1 MFSSRAFDGFLNV
14 EPACSSE
21 AHRVESENLKINSGQ
36 STKKKK
42 KKNNKKRKNRNK
54 GNNAGD
60 EATETATTEKDDVAE
75 VTKMLQQP
83 ACQCAITLRERV
95 AAFFADSEHGHE
107 HFLEQLRSWYNTRK
121 EVEVEPGNVE
131 TAVEVES
138 SKFEN
143 YYEALEV
150 DEDYFPDEDTY
161 VPEPSAPTKLRV
173 DRQKV
178 LEEAFAEDMRLEV
191 VYFFVELEELGE
203 KVFEM
208 YKSVKKQQRTML
220 EATVVTK
227 LAIDTANSL
236 TATLQLRYPSLQ
248 TAGDFRRLVFDPEK
262 KRLGALMTQAMDAA
276 WDAMIEEKVYK
287 PATGQGMFLAD
298 FFIIATTLKSF
309 SDMIPPS
316 SRYRIDLPPGF
327 YGENYDEER
336 TPEYLLAGS
345 NGMVTFLLQNLSE
358 LYNTLIFSKV
368 TTASSYD
375 TTAVPDWG
383 LAGSFLTAMDKYFTS
398 HEIEMSTVFVC
409 LCWIKSA
416 GALQGDGGLSRNT
429 SLTLKHTADLL
440 TRINVC
446 VAKGAVKA
454 ADKELQKALETYAQQ
469 LKRSALNDHLAA
481 INPLVAGLTMLD
493 HHLEYLD
500 LARFFEDILD
510 LYGEMIFT
518 PSRAAAVR
526 GAYYRT
532 FLLSSDLK
540 ATALDA
546 AIRGNTPASVDSI
559 KVRPIQY
566 LNEMS
571 KIFRLMT
578 KNDTSFLEGVSSKG
592 LLDKAADICSHELFD
607 TRVLSRD
614 MLKLNDDLSD
624 AFSEMYSAL
633 DERRVCFLDGMAVR
647 VTQTCDCLRPNDAFD
662 IRALPGCPYPGSEL
676 ISDELAI
683 AMCKKIA
690 AVIET
695 KFDG

>member
-1 MFSSRAFDGFLNV
+1 MASFPASKYARYKRATAFFLDWLLRARGNGRHADEHV
-14 EPACSSE
+14 KLATLNEVVQEIAAQPATLTP
-21 AHRVESENLKINSGQ
+21 NLL
-36 STKKKK
+36 
-42 KKNNKKRKNRNK
+42 
-54 GNNAGD
+54 
-60 EATETATTEKDDVAE
+60 KDFPKAL
-75 VTKMLQQP
+75 T

-107 HFLEQLRSWYNTRK
+107 HFLEQLRSWYNTLK

-248 TAGDFRRLVFDPEK
+248 TAGDFRRLVSDPEK

-345 NGMVTFLLQNLSE
+345 NGMVIFLLQNLSE

-500 LARFFEDILD
+500 LASEAVATSKLRSFCHVYSALANEGLCCRIQFFEDILD

-532 FLLSSDLK
+532 FYL
-540 ATALDA
+540 A
-546 AIRGNTPASVDSI
+546 
-559 KVRPIQY
+559 PI
-566 LNEMS
+566 
-571 KIFRLMT
+571 
-578 KNDTSFLEGVSSKG
+578 
-592 LLDKAADICSHELFD
+592 
-607 TRVLSRD
+607 
-614 MLKLNDDLSD
+614 
-624 AFSEMYSAL
+624 
-633 DERRVCFLDGMAVR
+633 
-647 VTQTCDCLRPNDAFD
+647 
-662 IRALPGCPYPGSEL
+662 
-676 ISDELAI
+676 
-683 AMCKKIA
+683 
-690 AVIET
+690 
-695 KFDG
+695 